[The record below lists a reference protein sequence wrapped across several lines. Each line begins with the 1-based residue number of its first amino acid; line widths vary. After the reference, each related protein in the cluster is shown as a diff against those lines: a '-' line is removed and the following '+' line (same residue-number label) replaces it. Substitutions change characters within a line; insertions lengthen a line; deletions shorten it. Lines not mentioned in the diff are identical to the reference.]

1 MSKQVLLGEDEP
13 LLRRLIG
20 IRLEKDGYE
29 VVAVDNGTEVIKKL
43 EERPFDLIITDIMMP
58 FMTGLEIVS
67 YVRSHSEKYI
77 PIIILSSMAM
87 ESTILEAFSLGADDF
102 INKPFSPNE
111 LSVRVKRLLARTF

>member
-111 LSVRVKRLLARTF
+111 LSVRVRRLLARTF